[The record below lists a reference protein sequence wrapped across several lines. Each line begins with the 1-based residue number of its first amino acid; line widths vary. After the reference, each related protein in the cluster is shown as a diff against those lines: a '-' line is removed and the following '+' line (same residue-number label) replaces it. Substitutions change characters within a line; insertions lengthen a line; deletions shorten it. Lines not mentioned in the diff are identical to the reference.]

1 MSAWVNRAK
10 MSTPTTGAGTIT
22 LGVAAS
28 GYQSFAAAGVIDGDV
43 LRYVIEDGSAWEIG
57 VGSYAASGTTL
68 TRSPS
73 QSSAAGAAISLS
85 GTAAV
90 YVTGTAEDVSPASFG
105 VQIALGRS
113 AFLP

>member
-1 MSAWVNRAK
+1 MIGAQPAQIWWTADEIAAAALPE
-10 MSTPTTGAGTIT
+10 MPTTKRSINRLADRGQWQINP
-22 LGVAAS
+22 
-28 GYQSFAAAGVIDGDV
+28 
-43 LRYVIEDGSAWEIG
+43 
-57 VGSYAASGTTL
+57 ASGTTL